1 MGINLLKQS
10 NTSMKKLL
18 KWLNGDLKKMSNV
31 TRILKDVDDEYIK
44 NEILNLKNNIDDI
57 YVEEVETED
66 ECWEFVNKKMLVL
79 LKTSLFLFLSS
90 KNKEIGLELLELM
103 VEKLNSPDAV
113 LTEFLKIV
121 IHELGSP
128 LNNLNNNIG
137 SLEHYIKT
145 GDKEKALKILDSLR
159 IAQEDFL
166 ILRDKMEEMI
176 KLKDLALELFDEG
189 GFC

>member
-1 MGINLLKQS
+1 
-10 NTSMKKLL
+10 
-18 KWLNGDLKKMSNV
+18 MSNV

-44 NEILNLKNNIDDI
+44 NEILNLKNKIDDI

-66 ECWEFVNKKMLVL
+66 DCWEFVNKKMLVL

-137 SLEHYIKT
+137 SLEYYIKT

-159 IAQEDFL
+159 TAQEDFL
-166 ILRDKMEEMI
+166 ILRDKMEEII